1 MLQHLPLKFDF
12 QENESILKC
21 LYGLYRQGNQLFMQ
35 NLNLII
41 KIVVHI
47 YHNKETPNDDVN
59 IVLNEFLQTINS
71 NFPQEFANV
80 VSSMGND
87 VTQNVQ
93 NLFNS

>member
-1 MLQHLPLKFDF
+1 MYQ
-12 QENESILKC
+12 
-21 LYGLYRQGNQLFMQ
+21 QGNQLLRE

-47 YHNKETPNDDVN
+47 YHNKETPNDDVTN
-59 IVLNEFLQTINS
+59 LLNEFLQTINS

-80 VSSMGND
+80 VSSMGNE